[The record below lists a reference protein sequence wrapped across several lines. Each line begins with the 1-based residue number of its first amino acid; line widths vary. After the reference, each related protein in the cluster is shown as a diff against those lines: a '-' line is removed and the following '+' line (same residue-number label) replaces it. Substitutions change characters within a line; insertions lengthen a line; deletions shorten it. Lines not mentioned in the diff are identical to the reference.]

1 MRVGLIGLGNMGAP
15 MAGNL
20 LEAFGA
26 DGAASGEVLVHSRRR
41 ESAEELLARGA
52 GWADTARELAAGSD
66 AVVLMLADTAQ
77 IRAVAEGDDGLVA
90 GAKAPLLAIICS
102 TISPADVA
110 ELDREWSR
118 ATEGRLRCIDAPV
131 SGGVEGAAAATLSIM
146 VGAEPGQ
153 FELVAPVLEAL
164 GNPVRLGALGSGQV
178 AKACNQ
184 MIVAATTVA
193 LGEAALVAEG
203 NGLDVAELFALLQG
217 GYAGSVLLQ
226 VKGPQFAAHDHAP
239 RGPAKF
245 MVKDLGIAASA
256 ADEAGLKLAQL
267 PMLASVYT
275 GLTDA
280 GLGDQDSTVVQE
292 FLAGSEGEDG
302 NRH

>member
-20 LEAFGA
+20 LRAFGG
-26 DGAASGEVLVHSRRR
+26 DTASGEVLVHSRRR
-41 ESAEELLARGA
+41 ESASDLLARGA
-52 GWADTARELAAGSD
+52 CWTDTPRELAAGSD
-66 AVVLMLADTAQ
+66 VVVLMLADTAQ
-77 IRAVAEGDDGLVA
+77 ITAVAEGPDGLIT
-90 GAKAPLLAIICS
+90 GAQAPLLAVVCS

-110 ELDREWSR
+110 ELDRAWSE
-118 ATEGRLRCIDAPV
+118 ATGGLLRCIDAPV

-146 VGAEPGQ
+146 VGAEPEQ
-153 FELVAPVLEAL
+153 FERVAPVLKAL
-164 GNPVRLGALGSGQV
+164 GNPVRLGALGAGQV

-203 NGLDVAELFALLQG
+203 NGLDVAQLFELLQG

-245 MVKDLGIAASA
+245 MVKDLGIAAA
-256 ADEAGLKLAQL
+256 AAAEADLELAQL
-267 PMLASVYT
+267 PTLAAVYA

-280 GLGDQDSTVVQE
+280 GLGDSDSTVVQE
-292 FLAGSEGEDG
+292 YLAG
-302 NRH
+302 RHVRDES

>member
-20 LEAFGA
+20 LEAFGG
-26 DGAASGEVLVHSRRR
+26 DAASGGVRVHSRRR
-41 ESAEELLARGA
+41 ESAENLLARGA
-52 GWADTARELAAGSD
+52 GWAGTPRELAAGTD
-66 AVVLMLADTAQ
+66 VVVLMLADTAQ
-77 IRAVAEGDDGLVA
+77 IRAVAEGPDGLIA
-90 GAKAPLLAIICS
+90 GTQAPLLAVVCS

-110 ELDREWSR
+110 ELDRAWSG
-118 ATEGRLRCIDAPV
+118 ATGGLLRCIDAPV

-146 VGAEPGQ
+146 VGAEPEQ
-153 FELVAPVLEAL
+153 FERVAPVLNAL
-164 GNPVRLGALGSGQV
+164 GNPVRLGALGAGQV

-203 NGLDVAELFALLQG
+203 NGLDVAQLFDLLQG

-245 MVKDLGIAASA
+245 MVKDLGIAAVA
-256 ADEAGLKLAQL
+256 AAEAGLELAQL
-267 PMLASVYT
+267 PTLAAVYA

-280 GLGDQDSTVVQE
+280 GLGDSDSTVVQE
-292 FLAGSEGEDG
+292 YLAPRNGDG
-302 NRH
+302 R